1 MQVKIFNFRHT
12 CLIGAFIAFSIVA
25 QAQSFLHPGITFE
38 LKFPAGSNVL
48 EASYDNN
55 RLEIVGLNEFVSYN
69 RSSIQNGSSHLA
81 IIAYMRQ
88 DQKENFYAVNRASV
102 LGSVVRSYL
111 KTRHG
116 LNNLQFTFIIRT
128 DESAA
133 NLVRVEYRP
142 QSVRPFENQEIFY
155 TLKPTYKELI
165 YAMANYR
172 EIPYETDKRQ
182 KLMEMFPDG
191 NNANETNESVRVEEL
206 LTRISELEKKFTQ
219 TAKVNGQTE
228 NSNAQTRVE
237 HFQSQHMNGN
247 SSQANSQPERAYSQQ
262 AITTTQP
269 ERIYSQQA
277 TTITQSANTY
287 SQSDKITSQQVSASS
302 HPVNGSSQ
310 PLNGSSQPE
319 GVNSQHQAT
328 NAQYQ
333 TVNSQSQPTI
343 AYSQAT
349 NTQLQTA
356 TTQPQ
361 AANSQPQAANTPP
374 EKQIYKPVVAIKTN
388 LLGLA
393 GIVPPST
400 ITDPI
405 FNLSIEFFYAKRFSI
420 SAEGFKA
427 PIVDKS
433 DINSQKWYKV
443 SGAVI
448 ENRVYI
454 GKKESFNGPY
464 FGLYGLY
471 GDFDIRDV
479 NVDEKGKTGSFVG
492 GGLSIGY
499 SLPLYRGIT
508 LETGLRA
515 GYRSDKYDTYVVNN
529 GSFYI
534 SESLENGEF
543 GLTSYNISISYRFG
557 GYKRP

>member
-12 CLIGAFIAFSIVA
+12 CLIVAFIAFSIVA

-88 DQKENFYAVNRASV
+88 DQKENLYAVNRASV

-182 KLMEMFPDG
+182 KLMEMFPEE
-191 NNANETNESVRVEEL
+191 NNANETNESVKVEEL

-237 HFQSQHMNGN
+237 HFQSQHMNGY
-247 SSQANSQPERAYSQQ
+247 SSHANSQPERNASQQAITNTQPERAYSQQ
-262 AITTTQP
+262 AIT
-269 ERIYSQQA
+269 
-277 TTITQSANTY
+277 N
-287 SQSDKITSQQVSASS
+287 
-302 HPVNGSSQ
+302 
-310 PLNGSSQPE
+310 
-319 GVNSQHQAT
+319 
-328 NAQYQ
+328 
-333 TVNSQSQPTI
+333 
-343 AYSQAT
+343 
-349 NTQLQTA
+349 
-356 TTQPQ
+356 TQPQ
-361 AANSQPQAANTPP
+361 TTNIQPQATNTPP

-393 GIVPPST
+393 GIVPPAT

-454 GKKESFNGPY
+454 GEKESYNGPY

-479 NVDEKGKTGSFVG
+479 SVDEKGKTGSFVG